1 MTEEVLARRSLVE
14 PAGDQAIE
22 NLHALL
28 DQLWLDAAF
37 VPATDQMAFTT
48 AVIEAA
54 SNVVQHGVPAEGATL
69 AIGVDLTV
77 ETTRLRAVISEIGAE
92 ALDPVPDLEG
102 PPPAIEAPEDDG
114 ALLED
119 FDESGR
125 GLSMIRALVTT
136 VTVERQGDTNVWV
149 LSRDSG
155 GSPDATA

>member
-1 MTEEVLARRSLVE
+1 MTDILARRTLE
-14 PAGDQAIE
+14 KPADEQAIE
-22 NLHALL
+22 DLHGIL

-37 VPATDQMAFTT
+37 VPALDQMAFTT

-54 SNVVQHGVPAEGATL
+54 SNVVQHGVPEAGCDL
-69 AIGVDLTV
+69 LLGVDLTV
-77 ETTRLRAVISEIGAE
+77 ATGRLRAVISEIGAA
-92 ALDPVPDLEG
+92 ALDPVPDLDG
-102 PPPAIEAPEDDG
+102 PPPASDPD

-119 FDESGR
+119 YDESGR

-155 GSPDATA
+155 AGN